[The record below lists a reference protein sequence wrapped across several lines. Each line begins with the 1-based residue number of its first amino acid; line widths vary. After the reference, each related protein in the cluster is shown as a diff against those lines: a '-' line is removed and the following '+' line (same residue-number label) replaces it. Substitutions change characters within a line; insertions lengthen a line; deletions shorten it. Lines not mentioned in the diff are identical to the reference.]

1 MADTKTCHKCGAEN
15 LLKQKNCYNCGEK
28 LSVGSNILYLFK
40 IGAII
45 LVGYVVAKFFGFS

>member
-28 LSVGSNILYLFK
+28 LSFGSNIMHLIK
-40 IGAII
+40 MGGI
-45 LVGYVVAKFFGFS
+45 LLVIYVVAKFFVN

>member
-1 MADTKTCHKCGAEN
+1 MDTKTCHKCGAEN